1 MNNNIDF
8 SDFNKITVEHN
19 SRCRKITK
27 HKFTILSILNIIIII
42 ILIIVYI
49 NKNKQIEQNNIQ
61 LSDIKNKISL
71 KKLAIENIKQQLTK
85 SNNTLSSYK
94 HTEKLISE
102 YNLKKQ
108 ILDKNSLKNT
118 LIERLNKIGIDSSN
132 VHKNIAKFESMT
144 STQVKDKCYDSIVY
158 GFNPQKFHQNC
169 DGHALLFLIKTD
181 GNQNIGAYTSS
192 SSIVK
197 ENIQEKDSILM
208 NFDNDKYYIYTSDNQ
223 VECYTSYSD
232 YNFPLFGDDLIIKN
246 NGYGSTQFPFCY
258 GDKEGNNEYLVNN
271 KYFYI
276 EILEIYKVEA
286 I

>member
-1 MNNNIDF
+1 M
-8 SDFNKITVEHN
+8 
-19 SRCRKITK
+19 
-27 HKFTILSILNIIIII
+27 
-42 ILIIVYI
+42 
-49 NKNKQIEQNNIQ
+49 
-61 LSDIKNKISL
+61 SDIKNKISL
-71 KKLAIENIKQQLTK
+71 KKLELENIKQQLTK

-94 HTEKLISE
+94 HMEELISE

-108 ILDKNSLKNT
+108 ILEKNSLKNT
-118 LIERLNKIGIDSSN
+118 LLERLNKIGIDSSN
-132 VHKNIAKFESMT
+132 VHKNIEKFESMT

-181 GNQNIGAYTSS
+181 GNENIGAYTSS

-197 ENIQEKDSILM
+197 EDIQEKDSILM

-246 NGYGSTQFPFCY
+246 NGYGSTRFPSCY